1 MAKNTNSTAFRRID
15 VDKYSEDNYKVSF
28 GPKCSFKYL
37 KRSQF
42 SFVMICVLIDYFEI
56 FFT

>member
-37 KRSQF
+37 KQPQF
-42 SFVMICVLIDYFEI
+42 SFIGILVDYY
-56 FFT
+56 